1 MIVVQLLGGL
11 GNQLF
16 QYAAGFSL
24 AFRLNTELYLDIEKL
39 KYSDKREYRLQFF
52 PHLNASVIPTSKFTV
67 QKINIF
73 NFLNSLRAQKKLTW
87 FSEPDFG
94 YCPEL
99 FECRKQTY
107 LSGYWQSY
115 KYFKGVEKELKECLR
130 FPQLEQPQLLDSL
143 QVINSTTQSV
153 CIHIRRG
160 DYVENPHTNQ
170 VHGILPVEY
179 YAKAIQMIR
188 DSLNSPSFFIFS
200 DDPKWLREQAIFKG
214 MNIISNTKNK
224 DWEEMYL
231 MSQCSHH
238 IIANSSFS
246 WWGAWL
252 AENPDQIVIA
262 PKKWFN
268 DESFERTDK
277 IPDDWIRI

>member
-1 MIVVQLLGGL
+1 M
-11 GNQLF
+11 
-16 QYAAGFSL
+16 
-24 AFRLNTELYLDIEKL
+24 
-39 KYSDKREYRLQFF
+39 
-52 PHLNASVIPTSKFTV
+52 
-67 QKINIF
+67 
-73 NFLNSLRAQKKLTW
+73 
-87 FSEPDFG
+87 
-94 YCPEL
+94 
-99 FECRKQTY
+99 
-107 LSGYWQSY
+107 
-115 KYFKGVEKELKECLR
+115 EKELKECLR